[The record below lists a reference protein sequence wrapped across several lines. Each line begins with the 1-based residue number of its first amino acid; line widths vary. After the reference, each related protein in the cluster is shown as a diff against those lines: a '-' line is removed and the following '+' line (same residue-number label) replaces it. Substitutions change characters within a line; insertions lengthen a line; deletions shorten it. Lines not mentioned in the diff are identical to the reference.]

1 MGLNV
6 TTPLLTAL
14 AIVNALLI
22 VAGASRRARLGVG
35 VGLILLSALLLKD
48 WIEGLLYL
56 LWMP

>member
-14 AIVNALLI
+14 AVVNALLI
-22 VAGASRRARLGVG
+22 AVGASRRTQLGVG

-56 LWMP
+56 LRMP

>member
-1 MGLNV
+1 VGLNV

-22 VAGASRRARLGVG
+22 VGGASRRTQLGVG

-56 LWMP
+56 LRMP

>member
-1 MGLNV
+1 VGLNV

-22 VAGASRRARLGVG
+22 VAGASRRTQLGVG

-56 LWMP
+56 LLMP

>member
-14 AIVNALLI
+14 AVVNALLI
-22 VAGASRRARLGVG
+22 LGGASRRTQLGVG
-35 VGLILLSALLLKD
+35 VGLILLSVLLLKD

-56 LWMP
+56 LRMP

>member
-1 MGLNV
+1 VGLNV

-22 VAGASRRARLGVG
+22 VGGASRRTQLSVG
-35 VGLILLSALLLKD
+35 AGLILLSALLLKD

-56 LWMP
+56 LRMP

>member
-22 VAGASRRARLGVG
+22 VGGASRRTQLGVG

-56 LWMP
+56 LRMP

>member
-14 AIVNALLI
+14 AVVNALLI
-22 VAGASRRARLGVG
+22 LGGASRRTQLGVG

-56 LWMP
+56 LRMP

>member
-22 VAGASRRARLGVG
+22 AGGAPRRMQLSVG
-35 VGLILLSALLLKD
+35 AGLILLSALLLKD

-56 LWMP
+56 LLMP